1 MLVELARGE
10 GEEELRETMSSSRA
24 RVAAGRSRTERAE
37 GGGNRDAVL
46 QAQDCRRDTEFHIFI
61 TLYSLSTSF
70 FFSVNL
76 ILSFFVLVP

>member
-1 MLVELARGE
+1 MLEEVARGE
-10 GEEELRETMSSSRA
+10 GEEKLRETMSSSSPP
-24 RVAAGRSRTERAE
+24 AAELI
-37 GGGNRDAVL
+37 DAVL

>member
-10 GEEELRETMSSSRA
+10 GEEKLRETMSSSPP
-24 RVAAGRSRTERAE
+24 AAELI
-37 GGGNRDAVL
+37 DAVL

>member
-24 RVAAGRSRTERAE
+24 HVAAGRSRTERAQ

-46 QAQDCRRDTEFHIFI
+46 QVQDSRRDMEFHILHYYYTYNNI
-61 TLYSLSTSF
+61 S
-70 FFSVNL
+70 
-76 ILSFFVLVP
+76 IAG